1 MSKSS
6 PLNGSCSESPRRA
19 ARIERALRNRETTAP
34 DPVRDKVLYLGANPP
49 GTTPLWLHDEV
60 RAVKQELRGAR
71 HRCLELVHC
80 WATEADDLVREL
92 RESTPLIAHLGG
104 HGCKT
109 GGGRSFVEHGA
120 ASRDVVVDGT
130 VDPAHEDGGG
140 ALVFDARDGRPHVV
154 SYELVR
160 KIFELAG
167 ASVKLVVLTA
177 CATEPLARLLL
188 AHVDCVI
195 GMDGPITDDVAAKFS
210 RGLYAA
216 IGDGA
221 SVEQAF
227 LAGCVAIQCAGLPG
241 ADRPRLMVRDGVD
254 ASGIVLAG
262 TPREHTGGPS
272 RPGLLPSR
280 RGKRGVQRGVP
291 RRGGKLGGRRQGA
304 SGSRSKSNRARSS

>member
-1 MSKSS
+1 M
-6 PLNGSCSESPRRA
+6 
-19 ARIERALRNRETTAP
+19 
-34 DPVRDKVLYLGANPP
+34 
-49 GTTPLWLHDEV
+49 WLHDEV

-80 WATEADDLVREL
+80 WAAEADDLVREL
-92 RESTPLIAHLGG
+92 RESAPLIAHLGG
-104 HGCKT
+104 HGCNT
-109 GGGRSFVEHGA
+109 GGGRA
-120 ASRDVVVDGT
+120 
-130 VDPAHEDGGG
+130 VDPADGDGGG
-140 ALVFDARDGRPHVV
+140 ALVFDARDGRPHLV

-195 GMDGPITDDVAAKFS
+195 GMDGPITDDVAAKFA

-241 ADRPRLMVRDGVD
+241 ADRPKLMVRDGVD

-291 RRGGKLGGRRQGA
+291 RRGGKLGGRRPGA
-304 SGSRSKSNRARSS
+304 AGLRSKNNRARSG